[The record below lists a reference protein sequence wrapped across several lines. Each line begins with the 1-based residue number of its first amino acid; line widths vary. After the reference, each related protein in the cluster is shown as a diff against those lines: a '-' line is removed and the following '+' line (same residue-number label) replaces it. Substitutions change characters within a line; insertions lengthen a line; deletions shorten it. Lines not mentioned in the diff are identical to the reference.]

1 MLANPTV
8 DPCTMD
14 LSSMFVNATT
24 TEMEK
29 LQQVFCTVNLTVLFD
44 EIRRELDVTF
54 LGPMR
59 VSIAYVVKYSS
70 VRYIPI
76 YSSYTCIFS
85 LSLIMSYG

>member
-8 DPCTMD
+8 DPCMGMD
-14 LSSMFVNATT
+14 LSTMFVNASTM
-24 TEMEK
+24 EMEK

-59 VSIAYVVKYSS
+59 VS
-70 VRYIPI
+70 
-76 YSSYTCIFS
+76 F
-85 LSLIMSYG
+85 LL